1 MLVHILM
8 DFKKLYK
15 ELVRRNVFRA
25 IVAYLAVSW
34 VIIEAASTLLPTF
47 GAPEF
52 LLKGLIYLLGIGLIF
67 WTGFSWIYDLT
78 PEGLQKTSNET
89 VSAENRQVDNLRLNA
104 IIVGSGLAA
113 LLVLLAG
120 SFWAGSRWSST
131 DKPQHYRIAVLPFED
146 RSDNAEFGYLTE
158 GLAEDVI
165 SELANS
171 KRLSVISSK
180 SSFQYKDT
188 DKSIEK
194 ISKELDADV
203 VLVGNYAITNEEI
216 DVKVEVI
223 GARDNEIL
231 NYAAITGNLSHIS
244 DISAHIGVNIYGA
257 LEIPESNAPKTIG
270 TEAKYVNAE
279 AFKFNA
285 LGKSAMRDHTGQELE
300 EITRYFK
307 AAIEVDSTYA
317 DPYIGMAEALIFDVN
332 RGYISSA
339 EASGRI
345 KEYALKA
352 EMLNPGSGQVS
363 CIMGIIHSFDYD
375 YKGAVPYF
383 EIALEKSPNYT
394 LTYQWY
400 AFALE
405 ILGDFEKAVE
415 LQKQASIL
423 DPLDN
428 FNEVYLALN
437 YIFQG
442 KLDLAQQLVDNKL
455 ALNPDHGETLWL
467 KAVLLSEKGM
477 YEEAYD
483 LLVKRELGLESGFI
497 SGYVFARLGQ
507 EERAKRVLDNMLSR
521 SYVPPSQIAILLCG
535 LGEYEA
541 ALNKVEEAFLLH
553 DQWIGWVLFS
563 SMTDPIKTDPRFRSL
578 LQQMNNIKQN
588 TRDGSGPVPI

>member
-1 MLVHILM
+1 M

-52 LLKGLIYLLGIGLIF
+52 LLKGLIYLLGIGFIF

-78 PEGLQKTSNET
+78 PEGLQKTTNES
-89 VSAENRQVDNLRLNA
+89 VSPENRQFDNRRLNA
-104 IIVGSGLAA
+104 VIVGSGIMA

-120 SFWAGSRWSST
+120 SFWAGSKWNSP
-131 DKPQHYRIAVLPFED
+131 DKLEHFRIAVLPFED
-146 RSDNAEFGYLTE
+146 RSDNTEFDYLKE

-180 SSFQYKDT
+180 SSFQYRDT
-188 DKSIEK
+188 DKSIEQ
-194 ISKELDADV
+194 ISKELNADV
-203 VLVGNYAITNEEI
+203 VLVGNYAITNQDI
-216 DVKVEVI
+216 DVKMEVI

-231 NYAAITGNLSHIS
+231 NYASITGKLSHIS
-244 DISAHIGVNIYGA
+244 DISGNIGANIYGA
-257 LEIPESNAPKTIG
+257 LEIPESKAVKTIRAE
-270 TEAKYVNAE
+270 TKDVNVE

-285 LGKSAMRDHTGQELE
+285 LGKSAMRDHTGQKRE

-307 AAIEVDSTYA
+307 AAIEKDSTYA

-339 EASGRI
+339 EASGEI

-352 EMLNPGSGQVS
+352 EKLNPGSGQVS
-363 CIMGIIHSFDYD
+363 CIMGIIHSFEYD
-375 YKGAVPYF
+375 FNGAVPYF
-383 EIALEKSPNYT
+383 EIALEKSPNYA

-405 ILGDFEKAVE
+405 MLGDFEKALE
-415 LQKQASIL
+415 LQKKAGNL

-428 FNEVYLALN
+428 FNEIYLAMN

-442 KLDLAQQLVDNKL
+442 KLNRAQQVIDNKL
-455 ALNPDHGETLWL
+455 ALNPDHLETLWI

-477 YEEAYD
+477 YQEAYD
-483 LLVKRELGLESGFI
+483 LLVKRELGLETGFI
-497 SGYVFARLGQ
+497 PGYVFARLGQ
-507 EERAKRVLDNMLSR
+507 KERAQRVLDNMLSR

-535 LGEYEA
+535 LEEYEA
-541 ALNKVEEAFLLH
+541 AIEKVEEAFLLH
-553 DQWIGWVLFS
+553 DQWIGWALFS
-563 SMTDPIKTDPRFRSL
+563 SMTDPIKTDPRFRSIM
-578 LQQMNNIKQN
+578 QQINNKKQN
-588 TRDGSGPVPI
+588 MRVVSGTVPSKFPGN